1 MTAMNYHIVPKA
13 LSRVAVLLVLL
24 VGFAGASDLA
34 EQSKGSAS
42 SQKPKRPITARSKGA
57 ALSQKPKQ
65 PITADCL
72 KALQAAD
79 SFLCAW
85 VDRNDRGIKLV
96 TDRLKKEIN
105 DDSWLRQYMVGLSN
119 PRHQAF
125 EIRGACESSSAPY
138 SFAVTLYELAYG
150 EAEGDSYEGTIT
162 LVKEGGVWRVDRLP
176 PSSEE

>member
-1 MTAMNYHIVPKA
+1 MARTAVTAMNYHIVPKA

-24 VGFAGASDLA
+24 IGFAGASDSA
-34 EQSKGSAS
+34 EQ
-42 SQKPKRPITARSKGA
+42 RSKGA

-65 PITADCL
+65 PITADCI

-85 VDRNDRGIKLV
+85 VNRDDRGIKLV